1 MTTTSLRVL
10 LLAHSFNSLTQRL
23 WCLLRAAGHQVS
35 LELDIADSVTEE
47 AVAMFRP
54 DLLIAPFLKRRI
66 PESVWSRLPCWVLH
80 PGVEGDRGPAA
91 LDRAILRGEPAWGV
105 TLLQADG
112 DWDAGPVWA
121 SEGFAMRDG
130 TKSSLYRHEVT
141 AAAVRAVEQA
151 LRTFRPGA
159 AQPPP
164 RPAGPPPAGQ
174 WWPPLPAAERRVDW
188 ARDDTATV
196 LRKLA
201 ASDGHP
207 GAPDELAGQPCRLF
221 DAHDG
226 RVALRESGA
235 AAAPPGTLLAR
246 RGPALLRATVDGAV
260 WLGAVRLAVPVA
272 DGEPGALKLPATQ
285 VFAAEAAALPE
296 WPVALDRPDPRD
308 WDELHYAE
316 LGDAGRRVGV
326 LRFDFHNGAMS
337 ERQCRRL
344 TDALRHAKARPTQ
357 VLVLAGGAEFFSN
370 GIHLHVIESA
380 ARVDGDSA
388 ADASWRNIVAMDDAV
403 LELLTCTD
411 KLTVA
416 ALRGNAGAGGVF
428 LALAADEVWGH
439 GGVVLNPHYKNMGNL
454 YGSEYWTYVL
464 PRRVGAEQART
475 IPQGRLPVDA
485 AQALS
490 LGLVDAVLTP
500 SAEGF
505 LDAAV
510 SRAAV
515 LAADGAALAQRVAA
529 KAARRQADEAAKPL
543 AAYRDEELARM
554 RRDFYGFDPSY
565 HVARHH
571 FVHRR
576 PHAWTPRHLALHR

>member
-1 MTTTSLRVL
+1 MTTASLRIL

-23 WCLLRAAGHQVS
+23 WCLLRAQGHSVS

-47 AVAMFRP
+47 AVALFQP
-54 DLLIAPFLKRRI
+54 DLLIAPFLKRHI

-80 PGVEGDRGPAA
+80 PGIEGDRGPAA
-91 LDRAILRGEPAWGV
+91 LDRAILRGEVDWGV
-105 TLLQADG
+105 TLLQAVG

-121 SEGFAMRDG
+121 TEGFAMRAG

-141 AAAVRAVEQA
+141 AAAVRAVDQA
-151 LRTFRPGA
+151 VARFRPGA
-159 AQPPP
+159 SGPPP
-164 RPAGPPPAGQ
+164 RPASPALGQ
-174 WWPPLPAAERRVDW
+174 WWPPLPAAERAVDW
-188 ARDDTATV
+188 QHDDTATV
-196 LRKLA
+196 LRRLA

-207 GAPDELAGQPCRLF
+207 GAPDALFGQPCRVF

-226 RVALRESGA
+226 RLALPAGPRPA
-235 AAAPPGTLLAR
+235 PGTLLAR

-260 WLGAVRLAVPVA
+260 WLGAVRLAA
-272 DGEPGALKLPATQ
+272 DAADPPPLKLPATQ
-285 VFAAEAAALPE
+285 VFAAEAASLPE
-296 WPVALDRPDPRD
+296 WPVALDRPDPAD
-308 WDELHYAE
+308 WDELHYRE
-316 LGDAGRRVGV
+316 QGPPGQCIGV
-326 LRFDFHNGAMS
+326 LSFGFHNGAMS

-344 TDALRHAKARPTQ
+344 VDALRHAKARPTQ

-380 ARVDGDSA
+380 AQVDGDSA
-388 ADASWRNIVAMDDAV
+388 ADASWRNIVAMDDVV

-411 KLTVA
+411 RLTVS
-416 ALRGNAGAGGVF
+416 ALQGNAGAGGVF
-428 LALAADEVWGH
+428 LALAADEVWCH

-464 PRRVGAEQART
+464 PRRVGPQRAQA

-490 LGLVDAVLTP
+490 LGLADAVLAP
-500 SAEGF
+500 SAAGF
-505 LDAAV
+505 M
-510 SRAAV
+510 AAV
-515 LAADGAALAQRVAA
+515 LARAEALVADAGALAARVAA
-529 KAARRQADEAAKPL
+529 KAAQRAADEATKPL

-554 RRDFYGFDPSY
+554 RRNFYGFDPSY